1 MSGKVDKILQ
11 AFLPDYGRKLHVRQI
26 ARMVKINRQ
35 TASETLSSMERARI
49 LDSEISGRQ
58 KLYFINGSNVKAKIH
73 LQNAENL
80 TKSEL
85 CERKPFFLRLVE
97 FIDASSV
104 AVLFGSYAK
113 GIEKKDSDIDLLV
126 ITDKAE
132 QDFGIFE
139 KETGKTVQSFRMNRN
154 EFLERFFRKDHLVVE
169 AVKYHVCLKN
179 AECFVDVMWEAF
191 YGRH

>member
-11 AFLPDYGRKLHVRQI
+11 AFLPDYGKKLHVRQI

-58 KLYFINGSNVKAKIH
+58 KLYFINGNNVKAKIH

-85 CERKPFFLRLVE
+85 CERNPFFLRLVE

-126 ITDKAE
+126 ITDNKE

-139 KETGKTVQSFRMNRN
+139 KEMGKTVQAFRMNRK

-169 AVKYHVCLKN
+169 AVKDHVCLKN
-179 AECFVDVMWEAF
+179 AECFVDIVWEAC